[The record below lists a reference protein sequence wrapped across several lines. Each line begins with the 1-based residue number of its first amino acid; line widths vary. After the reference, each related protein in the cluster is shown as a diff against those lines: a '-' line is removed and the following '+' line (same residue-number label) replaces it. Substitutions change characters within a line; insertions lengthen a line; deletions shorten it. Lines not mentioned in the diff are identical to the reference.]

1 MTKKVIK
8 TEKVKTKKEE
18 PKGTVFAVGR
28 RKSAIAQVRL
38 TRGNGEIKINN
49 KTFKEFFPYFEFQQ
63 IILAPF
69 KAVGESE
76 KYDIQSKIIGGGKH
90 GQAEAM
96 RLAIARALLK
106 IDFSFRQPLKSL
118 GFLTRDARIKER
130 KKPGL
135 KRARRAPQWQKR

>member
-8 TEKVKTKKEE
+8 TEKVKIKKEG
-18 PKGTVFAVGR
+18 PKGGVFAVGR
-28 RKSAIAQVRL
+28 RKSAIVHVRL
-38 TRGNGEIKINN
+38 TRGSGEIKINN
-49 KTFKEFFPYFEFQQ
+49 KPLEELFPYFESQQ

-69 KAVGESE
+69 KAVGETG
-76 KYDIQSKIIGGGKH
+76 KYDIQAKITGGGKC

-96 RLAIARALLK
+96 RLAITRALLK
-106 IDFSFRQPLKSL
+106 IDPSFRQPLKNL
-118 GFLTRDARIKER
+118 GFLTRDARVKER